1 MGLEPTTFRVTV
13 GRSNQLSYHRHFVR
27 LAKNAKRKHSG
38 FSSPNQAPLVLL
50 LALDFP
56 FVEVMAQSFETTRAD
71 VSIQPGSTKRR
82 VLVTGGAGRI
92 GSYFAEH
99 THHKYDLVL
108 FDRDADE
115 LQAVEQW
122 GRVVVGELS
131 DLQALKNACEDVDT
145 LVHLA
150 GNPSAEQTWSSVVEN
165 NITGTYNA
173 FVAAKSAGCRRVI
186 FASSIHAVSGYAKDV
201 QVKTSEP
208 VNPGDLYGV
217 SKCFGEALG
226 RYLAVQEGVSVIALR
241 IGAFQPE
248 SSALEDDLGIMDG
261 WVSRRDLLQLM
272 ERCIEVEQV
281 RFAVLH
287 ALSDNRF
294 KRLDISDARELVGYA
309 PQDDFTELNP
319 LLRDLHFNEQV
330 QTHGATQDEGKSGLR
345 DELRELES

>member
-1 MGLEPTTFRVTV
+1 MT
-13 GRSNQLSYHRHFVR
+13 
-27 LAKNAKRKHSG
+27 
-38 FSSPNQAPLVLL
+38 
-50 LALDFP
+50 
-56 FVEVMAQSFETTRAD
+56 
-71 VSIQPGSTKRR
+71 
-82 VLVTGGAGRI
+82 GAGGNI
-92 GSYFAEH
+92 GSYFAQH
-99 THHKYDLVL
+99 TREKYDLVL
-108 FDRDADE
+108 FDRAEGE
-115 LQAVEQW
+115 LHKVEGW

-131 DLQALKNACEDVDT
+131 DLQALKDACQGVDT

-150 GNPSAEQTWSSVVEN
+150 GNPSPEQTWSSVVEN

-173 FVAAKSAGCRRVI
+173 FVAAKGAGCRRVI
-186 FASSIHAVSGYAKDV
+186 FASSIHAVSGYPKDV

-248 SSALEDDLGIMDG
+248 SSALKAELSIMDG

-272 ERCIEVEQV
+272 EKCIEVEGV
-281 RFAVLH
+281 RFAILH

-309 PQDDFTELNP
+309 PQDDFTQVNP
-319 LLRDLHFNEQV
+319 LLRDLHLSDEV
-330 QTHGATQDEGKSGLR
+330 QTHAAIQDQGASGLR
-345 DELRELES
+345 DELAELN